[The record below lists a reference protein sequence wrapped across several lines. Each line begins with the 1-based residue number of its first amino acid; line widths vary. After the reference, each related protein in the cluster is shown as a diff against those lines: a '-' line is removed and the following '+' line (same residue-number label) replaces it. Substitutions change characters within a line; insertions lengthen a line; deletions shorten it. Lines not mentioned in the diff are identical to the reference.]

1 MGCVFSAEKTVDA
14 ELQEFEDESRSK
26 MQQPFGLGFFF
37 FFPPSVEESEL
48 SVDPCISPTTVFL
61 FFYHSTFVFFLS
73 FQTPFHPLQKV
84 SAFFFCPAVWV
95 RLGAYGSC
103 FCRKGHGG
111 CCLATAC
118 LILDVPVEQVK
129 SPPPCLFLI

>member
-1 MGCVFSAEKTVDA
+1 MKPVYDRWDVFSVQKR
-14 ELQEFEDESRSK
+14 LSMQSYKNLK
-26 MQQPFGLGFFF
+26 MRVGAKCSSHLVWVFFF
-37 FFPPSVEESEL
+37 FFPPLWRNL
-48 SVDPCISPTTVFL
+48 SFL
-61 FFYHSTFVFFLS
+61 WILAFPPPLYSCFFYHSTFVFFLS

-118 LILDVPVEQVK
+118 LILDVPVE
-129 SPPPCLFLI
+129 

>member
-1 MGCVFSAEKTVDA
+1 MKPVYDRWDVFSVQKR
-14 ELQEFEDESRSK
+14 LSMQSYKNLK
-26 MQQPFGLGFFF
+26 MRVGAKCSSHLVWVFFF

-84 SAFFFCPAVWV
+84 SAFFFCPAIWV
-95 RLGAYGSC
+95 RLGACGSC

-118 LILDVPVEQVK
+118 LILDVPVE
-129 SPPPCLFLI
+129 